1 MITKFKEI
9 WGKTDDIIL
18 RYPMVLTEALIAA
31 ISAVV
36 AIEIDHQDNQF
47 LVTKLAF
54 AGCLGISLMFGI
66 KMLSQRIG
74 KGFLLEILGAAFL
87 VWFYFYLP
95 DSEKQFTEVNSFV
108 IFALVILSHLF
119 VSFSGFLNK
128 KPELNFWQF
137 NKNLFIN
144 IFLTGVFT
152 GVLVLGVVLAILAVD
167 KLFDFN
173 FNNNLYPKTILFLAI
188 LGSTFIFL
196 IFNDKGIFQ
205 LEKDGSYPQIL
216 KFFTQFVLIPLLL
229 IYVTILYFYAG
240 KILLN
245 WELPR
250 GWVSYLILI
259 YSVVGI
265 LALLLVHPLKEASA
279 KSWVKVFS
287 KIFYYTL
294 IPLLVLLFVAIFTR
308 ILEYGYTE
316 PRYFVLLL
324 AIWLTTVVFY
334 FIFYK
339 KATIKFVPISLF
351 AFGVFALIFPYV
363 NAFSTAKRSQ
373 KTELQ
378 QILTKKQ
385 LLENGKI
392 NFEKAIQ
399 DSVATEVANKFQF
412 LNERKQQAFLLNF
425 IPKTHL
431 SKFKKILEKERYMV
445 NSEIRIYFQNIIKSK
460 EKNDY
465 QSNYQGVFSNKR
477 NYDIQNYEKLIVLS
491 NTDIQNEEQLDDYML
506 KTKPIKDGY
515 IFSGY
520 IIDLESPTKV
530 TQSYDLTPFLKKQL
544 EKDNADQLNTP
555 IEEISTE
562 FDLHQYHFK
571 VYFSEIINNKVS
583 KKDNISLRD
592 MVILVK
598 KK

>member
-18 RYPMVLTEALIAA
+18 RYPMVLTTALIAA

-54 AGCLGISLMFGI
+54 TGCLGISLMFGI

-95 DSEKQFTEVNSFV
+95 DSEKQFTEVNGFV

-128 KPELNFWQF
+128 KPELDFWQF

-144 IFLTGVFT
+144 IFLTAVFT

-188 LGSTFIFL
+188 SGSTFIFL

-240 KILLN
+240 KILIN

-265 LALLLVHPLKEASA
+265 LALLLVHPLKEESA

-351 AFGVFALIFPYV
+351 IFGVFALIFPYV

-378 QILTKKQ
+378 QILTKNQ
-385 LLENGKI
+385 LLEKGKI

-399 DSVATEVANKFQF
+399 DSIAEEISNKFEF
-412 LNERKQQAFLLNF
+412 LKERKQIDYLKKYFTDSQLKKIPFFHQKNINFQIINEFKNVKYNKEPKLGDKYTRLSIRTRNFNYNINGYSQLFKVFNYNNQDFEFEGNNFSLNGFNNGLTLYFNQKSIGLSPEIDKIINQYKNRENEVMVDEISFTKKVGNYELKFLLDGIEYNKYEGDRGSYF
-425 IPKTHL
+425 I
-431 SKFKKILEKERYMV
+431 
-445 NSEIRIYFQNIIKSK
+445 NQ
-460 EKNDY
+460 
-465 QSNYQGVFSNKR
+465 
-477 NYDIQNYEKLIVLS
+477 DIIVL
-491 NTDIQNEEQLDDYML
+491 
-506 KTKPIKDGY
+506 IKK
-515 IFSGY
+515 
-520 IIDLESPTKV
+520 L
-530 TQSYDLTPFLKKQL
+530 
-544 EKDNADQLNTP
+544 
-555 IEEISTE
+555 
-562 FDLHQYHFK
+562 
-571 VYFSEIINNKVS
+571 
-583 KKDNISLRD
+583 
-592 MVILVK
+592 
-598 KK
+598 

>member
-477 NYDIQNYEKLIVLS
+477 NYDIQNYEKLIVFS
-491 NTDIQNEEQLDDYML
+491 NTDIQNEEQLDDYIL
-506 KTKPIKDGY
+506 KTKPIRDGY

-598 KK
+598 KN

>member
-18 RYPMVLTEALIAA
+18 RYPMVLAAALIAA
-31 ISAVV
+31 ISAVI

-95 DSEKQFTEVNSFV
+95 DSEKQFTEVNGFV

-144 IFLTGVFT
+144 IFLTAVFT

-188 LGSTFIFL
+188 SGSTFIFL

-240 KILLN
+240 KILIN

-265 LALLLVHPLKEASA
+265 LALLLVHPLKEESA

-294 IPLLVLLFVAIFTR
+294 IPLLILLFVAIFTR

-339 KATIKFVPISLF
+339 KANIKFVPISLF
-351 AFGVFALIFPYV
+351 IFGVFALIFPYV

-378 QILTKKQ
+378 QILTKNQ
-385 LLENGKI
+385 LLEKGKI

-399 DSVATEVANKFQF
+399 DSIAEEISNKFEF
-412 LNERKQQAFLLNF
+412 LKERKQIDYLKKYFTDSQLKEIPFFHQKNINFQIINEFKNVKYNKDPKLGDKYTRLSIRTRNFNYNINGYSQLFKVFNYNNQDFEFEGNNFSLNGFNNGLTLYFNQKSIDLSPEIDKIINQYKNRENEIMVDEISFTKKVGNYELKFLLDGIEYNKYEGDRGSYF
-425 IPKTHL
+425 I
-431 SKFKKILEKERYMV
+431 
-445 NSEIRIYFQNIIKSK
+445 NQ
-460 EKNDY
+460 
-465 QSNYQGVFSNKR
+465 
-477 NYDIQNYEKLIVLS
+477 DIIVL
-491 NTDIQNEEQLDDYML
+491 
-506 KTKPIKDGY
+506 IKK
-515 IFSGY
+515 
-520 IIDLESPTKV
+520 L
-530 TQSYDLTPFLKKQL
+530 
-544 EKDNADQLNTP
+544 
-555 IEEISTE
+555 
-562 FDLHQYHFK
+562 
-571 VYFSEIINNKVS
+571 
-583 KKDNISLRD
+583 
-592 MVILVK
+592 
-598 KK
+598 

>member
-18 RYPMVLTEALIAA
+18 RYPMVLTTALIAA
-31 ISAVV
+31 ISAIV

-54 AGCLGISLMFGI
+54 TGCLGISLMFGI

-95 DSEKQFTEVNSFV
+95 DSEKQFTEVNGFV

-144 IFLTGVFT
+144 IFLTAVFT

-188 LGSTFIFL
+188 SGSTFIFL

-240 KILLN
+240 KILIN

-265 LALLLVHPLKEASA
+265 LALLLVHPLKEESA

-339 KATIKFVPISLF
+339 KSAIKFVPISLF
-351 AFGVFALIFPYV
+351 IFGVFALIFPYV

-378 QILTKKQ
+378 QILTKNQ

-399 DSVATEVANKFQF
+399 DSIA
-412 LNERKQQAFLLNF
+412 
-425 IPKTHL
+425 
-431 SKFKKILEKERYMV
+431 
-445 NSEIRIYFQNIIKSK
+445 
-460 EKNDY
+460 
-465 QSNYQGVFSNKR
+465 
-477 NYDIQNYEKLIVLS
+477 
-491 NTDIQNEEQLDDYML
+491 
-506 KTKPIKDGY
+506 
-515 IFSGY
+515 
-520 IIDLESPTKV
+520 
-530 TQSYDLTPFLKKQL
+530 
-544 EKDNADQLNTP
+544 
-555 IEEISTE
+555 EEISNKFE
-562 FDLHQYHFK
+562 FLKEREQIDYLKKYFTDSQLKEIPFFHQKNINFQIINEFKNVKYNKEPKLGDKYTRLSIRTRNFNYNITGYSQLFK
-571 VYFSEIINNKVS
+571 VFNYNNQDFEFEGNTFSLNGFNNGLTLYFNQKSIDLSPEIDKIINQYKNRENEVIVDEISFTKKVGNYELKFLLDGIEYNKYEGDRGSYFINQDIIVLI
-583 KKDNISLRD
+583 KKL
-592 MVILVK
+592 
-598 KK
+598 

>member
-18 RYPMVLTEALIAA
+18 RYPMVLTTALIAA

-54 AGCLGISLMFGI
+54 TGCLGISLMFGI

-95 DSEKQFTEVNSFV
+95 DSEKQFTEVNGFV

-144 IFLTGVFT
+144 IFLTAVFT

-240 KILLN
+240 KILIN

-265 LALLLVHPLKEASA
+265 LALLLVHPLKEESA

-351 AFGVFALIFPYV
+351 IFGVFALIFPYA

-378 QILTKKQ
+378 QILTKNQ
-385 LLENGKI
+385 LLEKGKI

-399 DSVATEVANKFQF
+399 DSIAEEISNKFEF
-412 LNERKQQAFLLNF
+412 LKERKQIDYLKKYFTDSQLKEIPFFHQKNINFQIINEFKNVKYNKDPKLGDKYTRLSIRTRNFNYNINGYSQLFKVFNYNNQDFEFEGNTFSINGFNNGLTLYFNQKSIDLSPEIDKIINQYKNRENEVMVDEISFTKKVGNYELKFLLDGIEYNKYEGDRGSYF
-425 IPKTHL
+425 I
-431 SKFKKILEKERYMV
+431 
-445 NSEIRIYFQNIIKSK
+445 NQ
-460 EKNDY
+460 
-465 QSNYQGVFSNKR
+465 
-477 NYDIQNYEKLIVLS
+477 DIIVL
-491 NTDIQNEEQLDDYML
+491 
-506 KTKPIKDGY
+506 IKK
-515 IFSGY
+515 
-520 IIDLESPTKV
+520 L
-530 TQSYDLTPFLKKQL
+530 
-544 EKDNADQLNTP
+544 
-555 IEEISTE
+555 
-562 FDLHQYHFK
+562 
-571 VYFSEIINNKVS
+571 
-583 KKDNISLRD
+583 
-592 MVILVK
+592 
-598 KK
+598 

>member
-18 RYPMVLTEALIAA
+18 RYPMVLTTALIAA

-74 KGFLLEILGAAFL
+74 KSFLLEILGAAFL

-95 DSEKQFTEVNSFV
+95 DSEKQFTEVNGFV

-144 IFLTGVFT
+144 IFLTAVFT

-188 LGSTFIFL
+188 SGSTFIFL

-240 KILLN
+240 KILIN

-265 LALLLVHPLKEASA
+265 LALLLVHPLKEESA

-294 IPLLVLLFVAIFTR
+294 IPLLVLLFVAIFT
-308 ILEYGYTE
+308 
-316 PRYFVLLL
+316 
-324 AIWLTTVVFY
+324 
-334 FIFYK
+334 
-339 KATIKFVPISLF
+339 
-351 AFGVFALIFPYV
+351 
-363 NAFSTAKRSQ
+363 
-373 KTELQ
+373 
-378 QILTKKQ
+378 
-385 LLENGKI
+385 
-392 NFEKAIQ
+392 
-399 DSVATEVANKFQF
+399 
-412 LNERKQQAFLLNF
+412 
-425 IPKTHL
+425 
-431 SKFKKILEKERYMV
+431 KILC
-445 NSEIRIYFQNIIKSK
+445 Q
-460 EKNDY
+460 
-465 QSNYQGVFSNKR
+465 
-477 NYDIQNYEKLIVLS
+477 
-491 NTDIQNEEQLDDYML
+491 
-506 KTKPIKDGY
+506 
-515 IFSGY
+515 
-520 IIDLESPTKV
+520 
-530 TQSYDLTPFLKKQL
+530 
-544 EKDNADQLNTP
+544 
-555 IEEISTE
+555 ISVCY
-562 FDLHQYHFK
+562 L
-571 VYFSEIINNKVS
+571 
-583 KKDNISLRD
+583 
-592 MVILVK
+592 
-598 KK
+598 

>member
-18 RYPMVLTEALIAA
+18 RYPMVLTTALIAA

-95 DSEKQFTEVNSFV
+95 DSEKQFTEVNGFV

-188 LGSTFIFL
+188 SGSTFIFL

-240 KILLN
+240 KILIN

-265 LALLLVHPLKEASA
+265 LALLLVHPLKEESA

-351 AFGVFALIFPYV
+351 IFGVFALIFPYV

-378 QILTKKQ
+378 QILTKNQ
-385 LLENGKI
+385 LLEKGKI

-445 NSEIRIYFQNIIKSK
+445 NSEIRISFQNIIKSK
-460 EKNDY
+460 EVNAYKSD
-465 QSNYQGVFSNKR
+465 YQGVFSNKR
-477 NYDIQNYEKLIVLS
+477 NYDIQNYEKLIVFS
-491 NTDIQNEEQLDDYML
+491 NTDIQNEEQLDDYIL

-544 EKDNADQLNTP
+544 EKDNADQLSTP
-555 IEEISTE
+555 LEEISTE

-571 VYFSEIINNKVS
+571 VYFSEIINNKVN
-583 KKDNISLRD
+583 KKDNISVRD